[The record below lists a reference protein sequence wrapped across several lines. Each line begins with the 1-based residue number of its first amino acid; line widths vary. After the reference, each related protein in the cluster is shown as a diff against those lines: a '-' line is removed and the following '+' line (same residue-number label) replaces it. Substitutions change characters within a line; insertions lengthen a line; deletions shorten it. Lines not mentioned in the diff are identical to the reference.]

1 MVSVGEEEGAY
12 VFNLNGSMKAYAPT
26 KYLGVVTTDWSPF
39 FTASVDGHL
48 NGTFEGRNEW
58 LGVDAKVVVAEEWSP
73 DISAEMMSKIK
84 AVEAEIASGARHVY
98 DGPIFNQAG
107 EQMVAGGERLDDGGI
122 LGINWHVQGI
132 NTPLPK

>member
-1 MVSVGEEEGAY
+1 M
-12 VFNLNGSMKAYAPT
+12 
-26 KYLGVVTTDWSPF
+26 
-39 FTASVDGHL
+39 

-58 LGVDAKVVVAEEWSP
+58 LGVDADVVVTEEWSA

-98 DGPIFNQAG
+98 DGPISNQDG
-107 EQMVAGGERLDDGGI
+107 EQMVAAVERLDDGGI

-132 NTPLPK
+132 NTPLPN